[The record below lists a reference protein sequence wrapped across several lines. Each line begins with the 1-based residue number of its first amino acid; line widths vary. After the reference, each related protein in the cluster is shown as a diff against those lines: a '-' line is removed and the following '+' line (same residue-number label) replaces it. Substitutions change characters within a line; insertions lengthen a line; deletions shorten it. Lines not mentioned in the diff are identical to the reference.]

1 MLFISPIPQP
11 CGYYERSENIIM
23 QFKINKPVYKNK
35 QCPLA
40 KTMKD
45 CIGISCALFCF
56 YDRNEEQG
64 TYKGE
69 CAIKE
74 IVKVLAR

>member
-1 MLFISPIPQP
+1 M
-11 CGYYERSENIIM
+11 E
-23 QFKINKPVYKNK
+23 FKINEPVYKKK

-56 YDRNEEQG
+56 YDSNEEQG